1 MAETTAEAQEEV
13 EAARR
18 GVEAELNQLGKSTR
32 AALDIPAKVRRNPVR
47 TAGLAGGAAFMFL
60 GGPKRVAKAAEARF
74 FPKRAVKRDRALPK
88 DVQQTLN
95 KIEPEH
101 RDQVEA
107 HLERD
112 FQSYLRKEHSAEPAN
127 PRQSLW
133 KTYDMM
139 LGIVGVAAA
148 RELAKKLFEI
158 PKEVRVEQIE
168 EEGEAVAKAEE
179 KITDA
184 KQGNS

>member
-1 MAETTAEAQEEV
+1 
-13 EAARR
+13 
-18 GVEAELNQLGKSTR
+18 
-32 AALDIPAKVRRNPVR
+32 
-47 TAGLAGGAAFMFL
+47 MFL

-74 FPKRAVKRDRALPK
+74 LPKRAVRRDRALPK
-88 DVQQTLN
+88 DVQKTLN
-95 KIEPEH
+95 RLEPEQ
-101 RDQVEA
+101 REQVEA

-112 FQSYLRKEHSAEPAN
+112 FQSYLRKEHTAEPAN

-133 KTYDMM
+133 KTYDML

-168 EEGEAVAKAEE
+168 EEGEAVAKASE
-179 KITDA
+179 KVADAHEKVADA
-184 KQGNS
+184 KEKSARAG